1 MTGRPT
7 HSLRRAAPGRL
18 LSAPGWFALV
28 AASVALLTAAVVA
41 PALFLRAANDAALT
55 EELRTVDED
64 AFASTSSAVRG
75 TWTGVLLPSDYATVV
90 GAIDHLPGY
99 GHPTVSALGIGGS
112 SRNTDSVAE
121 FGRRQQ
127 QASLYYRDGAI
138 EALDPTGKAG
148 PGVWLDREVAA
159 GLRIEVGDV
168 VALRLVSLGRPLPPG
183 YAKVAGIFDRAP
195 GSALPE
201 AVTRTGEVASRDLP
215 WDPDRP
221 GRGTPI
227 ALADVATFNQVAL
240 AMLEQVLWTADA
252 DLMKDP
258 SPEQAATAAKAVQ
271 RLGNKA
277 FEDGSKLS
285 IATMSAKP
293 EPSHLDVISGL
304 PDIVL
309 RAQTTTAVARNQS
322 SAFVGAG
329 IALGVIVVCAAAVL
343 LGRSRRREQ
352 DLMAGLGMRPGEVA
366 GLAALEALL
375 PVVVGR
381 RRRCGA
387 GLADGLGSRAARS
400 VPVRRA
406 GAGRAARGAGRGR
419 RAGAHGELRRGRG
432 MAQRPA
438 YRRPAGR
445 PATGPLAGGAA
456 GRDGHRRS
464 GRDDDQ
470 HPDPALDSARRRLPR
485 AARGIGGTDRA
496 AAPAAGVR
504 TAAAPGPAGWPALA
518 RGAAGPGG

>member
-1 MTGRPT
+1 MAAGRRRSRSRLTRVTGRPT

-18 LSAPGWFALV
+18 LSAPGWFVLV

-41 PALFLRAANDAALT
+41 PALFLRAANDAALS

-75 TWTGVLLPSDYATVV
+75 SWGGVLLPSDYATVLA
-90 GAIDHLPGY
+90 AIDNLPGF
-99 GHPTVSALGIGGS
+99 GHPTVSGLGIAGS
-112 SRNTDSVAE
+112 SRNTDAVAE

-127 QASLYYRDGAI
+127 PATLYYRDGAV
-138 EALDPTGKAG
+138 EALDPDGTAG

-168 VALRLVSLGRPLPPG
+168 VALRLVNLGRPLPSG

-195 GSALPE
+195 GSALPA

-215 WDPDRP
+215 WDPDAP

-227 ALADVATFNQVAL
+227 ALADLQTFNEVAL

-252 DLMKDP
+252 ELTKDP
-258 SPEQAATAAKAVQ
+258 SPEQAAAAAQAVQ

-293 EPSHLDVISGL
+293 APSHLDVISGL

-309 RAQTTTAVARNQS
+309 RAETTTAVARNQS
-322 SAFVGAG
+322 SGFVGAG

-352 DLMAGLGMRPGEVA
+352 DLMAGLGMRAGEVA
-366 GLAALEALL
+366 ALAALEALL
-375 PVVVGR
+375 PVVVGVVS
-381 RRRCGA
+381 GA
-387 GLADGLGSRAARS
+387 ALAW
-400 VPVRRA
+400 VPVSAVGPPGAFRA
-406 GAGRAARGAGRGR
+406 GALQQAAERAALAGAGALVLMAGCAGVAAWLSDR
-419 RAGAHGELRRGRG
+419 R
-432 MAQRPA
+432 
-438 YRRPAGR
+438 
-445 PATGPLAGGAA
+445 TGGLQA
-456 GRDGHRRS
+456 
-464 GRDDDQ
+464 
-470 HPDPALDSARRRLPR
+470 ARRRVPWQ
-485 AARGIGGTDRA
+485 AALLVATVT
-496 AAPAAGVR
+496 AGVAVMTTSIQTR
-504 TAAAPGPAGWPALA
+504 PSTPLADVFPVLLAA
-518 RGAAGPGG
+518 